1 VEGESTA
8 TILEI
13 DRFRIAD
20 EKCDGIANFAGV
32 AGGGREKTP
41 MMESGAYV

>member
-32 AGGGREKTP
+32 LLVVEGKRRR
-41 MMESGAYV
+41 